1 MKFVQENIW
10 LFMMAVVSGAL
21 FIWPTISKRL
31 SGAKHVSAF
40 EAVQLINRKDA
51 VVVDVREPAEFK
63 SGHVANSRNIPL
75 NQLESKLKELEKF
88 KDRPILLLCQAGNR
102 SATATGTLK
111 KAGFLDVAAL
121 TGGLAA
127 WQQAG
132 MPVNKGS

>member
-1 MKFVQENIW
+1 
-10 LFMMAVVSGAL
+10 MMAVVSGAL

-63 SGHVANSRNIPL
+63 SAHVANSRNIPFGE
-75 NQLESKLKELEKF
+75 LESKLKELEKF

-111 KAGFLDVAAL
+111 KAGFMDVAAL
-121 TGGLAA
+121 AGGLAA

-132 MPVNKGS
+132 MPVSKSS